1 MNAYKKILR
10 IWITITSFTGFL
22 VGWVFLSRTTEP
34 ETVTYVGNT
43 VDTMP
48 KIQTIPAL
56 GDTSNSNTDSSN
68 VQFFTVNVALQSTSP
83 TFRTGGS

>member
-1 MNAYKKILR
+1 MNTYKKILR
-10 IWITITSFTGFL
+10 IWITVTSFIGFL

-43 VDTMP
+43 VVTMP
-48 KIQTIPAL
+48 EIQAIPAL
-56 GDTSNSNTDSSN
+56 GDTSNSNTDSGN
-68 VQFFTVNVALQSTSP
+68 VQFFTVNVAPQSSSP

>member
-10 IWITITSFTGFL
+10 IWITITSSIGFL

-43 VDTMP
+43 VVTMP
-48 KIQTIPAL
+48 EIQAIPAL
-56 GDTSNSNTDSSN
+56 GDTSNNTDSGN
-68 VQFFTVNVALQSTSP
+68 VQFFTVNVAPQSSSP